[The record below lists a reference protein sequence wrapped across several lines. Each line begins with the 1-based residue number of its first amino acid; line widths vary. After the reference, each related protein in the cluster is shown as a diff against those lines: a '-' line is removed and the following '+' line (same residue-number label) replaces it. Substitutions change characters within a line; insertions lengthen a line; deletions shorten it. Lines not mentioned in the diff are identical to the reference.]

1 MPLQNLS
8 RQHDAAGQNVLEEHA
23 TATTLT
29 NMVQNL
35 NRFLLQKFEVRQSS
49 LELDLVLTQIPAQL
63 PMGSSRA

>member
-8 RQHDAAGQNVLEEHA
+8 RQPDAAGQNVLEEHA

-35 NRFLLQKFEVRQSS
+35 NRFLLQKFEVRQSNF
-49 LELDLVLTQIPAQL
+49 ELDLVLIPIPAQL
-63 PMGSSRA
+63 PMGCSCA